1 MTYQKLLTPEQIQ
14 RLRAY
19 GTAAPGIFPTAD
31 DHAPPPPAPAL
42 PARRRQTYD
51 AAALAEIRDGIA
63 ELGRGIASLT
73 ATHTARQAR
82 ATADAAHNAILVQG
96 RAVIDRTR
104 TGLIAMMNTRAAEV
118 HSRKVTGSP
127 AARSVLPP
135 GFTADASGAVTPAAI
150 NARAAEV
157 WAKRA

>member
-1 MTYQKLLTPEQIQ
+1 MTFQNLLTPEQIQ

-19 GTAAPGIFPTAD
+19 GTAAPGSFPTAD
-31 DHAPPPPAPAL
+31 HAPPAPT
-42 PARRRQTYD
+42 PIIQDGRTYD
-51 AAALAEIRDGIA
+51 AAALAEISNGLAAAGRELA
-63 ELGRGIASLT
+63 ELGAAFQR
-73 ATHTARQAR
+73 RQAR
-82 ATADAAHNAILVQG
+82 ATADAAHNAILAQG
-96 RAVIDRTR
+96 RAAIDRARSSPT
-104 TGLIAMMNTRAAEV
+104 AMMNARAAEV

-135 GFTADASGAVTPAAI
+135 GFTADASGAVTLAAI